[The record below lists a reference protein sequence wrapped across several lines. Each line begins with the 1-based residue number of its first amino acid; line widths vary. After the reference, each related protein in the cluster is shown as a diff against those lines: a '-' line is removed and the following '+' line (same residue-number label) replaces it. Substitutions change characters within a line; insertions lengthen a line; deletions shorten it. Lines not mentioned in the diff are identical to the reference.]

1 MKKKFIL
8 SLLCLTAALCVS
20 AQNIFISEQ
29 KGEFPIVAQQAKAN
43 FVVDANDAQV
53 VTTAANAVA
62 NDIKLITGQQPSVDN
77 VIRRGQL
84 PIIAGTLGKSKI
96 IDQLAGKGIID
107 AKAVKGK
114 WECFGM
120 QIVDKPQKGVSKAL
134 VIYGSDPRGTAYGIF
149 EISRRAGVSPYVW
162 WADVAPAHRSQLWA
176 NGSKFIS
183 KEPSVK
189 FRGMFINDEDWGIMP
204 WAAAG
209 IDKDRGNIGPHT
221 YEKVMELLLRLRANT
236 LWPAM
241 HACSEAFFANK
252 ANIPVAK
259 KYDIVLGS
267 SHCEQMERD
276 NLWEYGPFL
285 KEHGLED
292 IPDDKIHNEGYLA
305 QYYNWPNHSDY
316 VKKYWAERVGESRGI
331 DVMYTLGMRG
341 VHDRGINGYKGA
353 EATAK
358 GLADIIAY
366 QRQLISDS
374 LGGDPTKVPQIFIP
388 YKEVLEAYNAGL
400 KVPEDVTLCWVDD
413 NHGYIRQLPTKAEQA
428 RSGGNGIYYH
438 LSYYG
443 TPESYVW
450 LSTVSPTLAS
460 FELTKGYQNGMRN
473 LWIINVGDIKPNEC
487 EFEFCMDL
495 AYDINSWT
503 PENAWK
509 YSRYWCAR
517 TFGED
522 VADDLGDIK
531 QNYYRLAASGKPEH
545 VFKVNYTDGE
555 KNLRIDDYLG
565 LAHRVD
571 QLKGRIPQSLQDAYF
586 ELIEYP
592 VKCAGL
598 QNVKIFRAE
607 QSREY
612 AKAGYAD
619 IALRYGKEAQ
629 EAYNLIQSLTAKYN
643 TGIAN
648 GKWNKM
654 MDCYPTPN
662 RGSLGK
668 PRIAAEKD
676 IASTKTP
683 VKEVRTSVVKGSA
696 FTSAS
701 KGVTIIKGL
710 GTSDEAVTVW
720 PMDMKA
726 YTAADTDIPYVEYQV
741 PVHAGTNEII
751 VRCLCSFPVNE
762 SYDLRTAVSIDG
774 SPIEVQSV
782 KTKAMSNY
790 GKNWN
795 HTVLDG
801 FSPANFKYDS
811 DQDKTVTLRV
821 YFMDPG
827 LVINDIYERF

>member
-1 MKKKFIL
+1 MKEKL
-8 SLLCLTAALCVS
+8 VLTVLCLMAVLCTS
-20 AQNIFISEQ
+20 AQGVFITEQ
-29 KGEFPIVAQQAKAN
+29 KGDFPIVTPQATAT

-53 VTTAANAVA
+53 VTTVANAVA
-62 NDIKLITGQQPSVDN
+62 GDIKLVTGKQPTVTN
-77 VIRRGQL
+77 ALARGQY
-84 PIIAGTLGKSKI
+84 PVIAGTLGKSKF
-96 IDQLAGKGIID
+96 IDQLAGKKLID
-107 AKAVKGK
+107 ADAIKGK
-114 WECFGM
+114 WESFGM
-120 QIVDKPQKGVSKAL
+120 QIVSNPQKGISKAL
-134 VIYGSDPRGTAYGIF
+134 VVYGSDPRGTAYGIF

-162 WADVAPAHRSQLWA
+162 WADVTPAHKSQLWA
-176 NGSKFIS
+176 NGTKFLS

-189 FRGMFINDEDWGIMP
+189 FRGMFINDEDWGLMP
-204 WAAAG
+204 WAASG

-221 YEKVMELLLRLRANT
+221 YDKVMELLLRLRANT

-276 NLWEYGPFL
+276 NLWEFGPFL
-285 KEHGLED
+285 KERGLEN

-316 VKKYWAERVGESRGI
+316 VKAYWAERVGESRGI

-341 VHDRGINGYKGA
+341 VHDRGINGYNGA

-374 LGGDPTKVPQIFIP
+374 LGDPTKVPQIFIP

-509 YSRYWCAR
+509 YSRHWAEE
-517 TFGED
+517 TFGKD
-522 VADDLGDIK
+522 VADDIADIK
-531 QNYYRLAASGKPEH
+531 LGFYRLAASGKPEH

-555 KNLRIDDYLG
+555 KNQRIDDYRSM
-565 LAHRVD
+565 AHKVD
-571 QLKGRIPQSLQDAYF
+571 QVKERIPQELRDAYF

-592 VKCAGL
+592 VKCAGF
-598 QNVKIFRAE
+598 QNDKVFRAE
-607 QSREY
+607 QSLEY

-619 IALRYGKEAQ
+619 EATGYGKEAQ
-629 EAYNLIQSLTAKYN
+629 AAYDLIQDFTAKYN

-654 MDCYPTPN
+654 MDCHPTPN
-662 RGSLGK
+662 RGSLSK
-668 PRIAAEKD
+668 PRVATASD
-676 IASTKTP
+676 IKQEKTP
-683 VKEVRTSVVKGSA
+683 IKEVRTSVVKGSA
-696 FTSAS
+696 FTAAS

-710 GTSDEAVTVW
+710 GTSDEAATVW

-726 YTAADTDIPYVEYQV
+726 YTATDSNIPYAEYQV
-741 PVHAGTNEII
+741 PVQAGANEII

-762 SYDLRTAVSIDG
+762 SYDLRAAVSIDG
-774 SPIEVQSV
+774 GPIEVQSV

-795 HTVLDG
+795 RTVLQG
-801 FSPANFKYDS
+801 FSPANFTYNS
-811 DQDKTVTLRV
+811 DEAKTVTVRV

-827 LVINDIYERF
+827 LVVNDIYERY